1 METPDQATTEA
12 TQTDP
17 STSYLEQLVGEGK
30 KYSNPE
36 ELAKAYFNADGF
48 INHLKN
54 ETGSL
59 REELDKRMT
68 LEELLAEK
76 QQEQQIS
83 TEPKAVEQPQ
93 ETPVIESQPPEKV
106 DLDLGAEVR
115 RILTEESAR
124 KTADSN
130 LETVM
135 NSLMSTYGDA
145 DKAREEI
152 LRRSEHLGVDSQT
165 LLDVARKSPKAF
177 FELAGLSGEAPK
189 APAGSPSRGD
199 VNSAALATQRPNHE
213 GGPKEG
219 TYEYYEQ
226 MRRDNPRKYFSAKT
240 QNEIMKAAIA
250 KGDTFYS

>member
-1 METPDQATTEA
+1 METPDQATTKA

-68 LEELLAEK
+68 LEELLAVK

-83 TEPKAVEQPQ
+83 TEPKAVGQPQ
-93 ETPVIESQPPEKV
+93 ETPVIEPQPTEKV

-115 RILTEESAR
+115 RILTEESVK

-145 DKAREEI
+145 DKAREEVLVVPNI
-152 LRRSEHLGVDSQT
+152 WALTAKPSWMWLVNLPKPFSSWPACPVKPRRHLLV
-165 LLDVARKSPKAF
+165 P
-177 FELAGLSGEAPK
+177 
-189 APAGSPSRGD
+189 
-199 VNSAALATQRPNHE
+199 RPVV
-213 GGPKEG
+213 
-219 TYEYYEQ
+219 
-226 MRRDNPRKYFSAKT
+226 M
-240 QNEIMKAAIA
+240 
-250 KGDTFYS
+250 

>member
-1 METPDQATTEA
+1 METPDQATPES

-59 REELDKRMT
+59 REELEKRMT

-93 ETPVIESQPPEKV
+93 ETPVIEPSSDRGGSWMSIVVTLKRSPAPSQAGRPSPKTSMIMAC
-106 DLDLGAEVR
+106 LRISPTAPRVR
-115 RILTEESAR
+115 PCSRSAR
-124 KTADSN
+124 
-130 LETVM
+130 
-135 NSLMSTYGDA
+135 
-145 DKAREEI
+145 RP
-152 LRRSEHLGVDSQT
+152 
-165 LLDVARKSPKAF
+165 SP
-177 FELAGLSGEAPK
+177 
-189 APAGSPSRGD
+189 
-199 VNSAALATQRPNHE
+199 
-213 GGPKEG
+213 
-219 TYEYYEQ
+219 
-226 MRRDNPRKYFSAKT
+226 
-240 QNEIMKAAIA
+240 
-250 KGDTFYS
+250 